1 MAETTPQGPLGLLL
15 DNIRPLTL
23 VLSAILLLYL
33 LYTAAYGTDIPHI
46 RGIPEPSGAVPFYG
60 HIKAL
65 GDDHPSA
72 LQAWS
77 VRNGWPLLQAKLG
90 NRRIVVL
97 NTFEAA
103 QHFIQKNASAT
114 IDRPIFWTFHK
125 MVSNTQG
132 MFKHHFLFSS
142 ESLIWN
148 SWKKKIC
155 TAKVNSSSGATIG
168 TSPWD
173 PSCKRKRT
181 AVGAF
186 MTRPAIQR
194 NAPLYDIEI
203 HGLISDMFAAALDPA
218 SNTTS
223 IEVDPRI
230 FFLRATLNFTTLL
243 CYASRFSD
251 VHDPMLHDILTTAH
265 TVSTFRS
272 TNNNTQDYVPFH
284 RYLPN
289 PRNALAKQIT
299 AKRDV
304 WLDALLARVQT
315 AVDAGKPVSCI
326 AEGLLRGKSEVK
338 LSEAEIRSINVG
350 LVSGGF
356 ETLAT
361 TGIAGLGFMST
372 DEGQHV
378 QQKAYDAIMSVY
390 ASAEEAW
397 EKCLVEENVEY
408 VVALVR
414 EMLRYYCAIQL
425 LPLRQTFK
433 EMEYNGVRIPK
444 GVTVY
449 MNAQAI
455 NHGQCSERNGQDEIT
470 DGQKDETAYGPD
482 AHVFRPE
489 RWLDPDNKFKVPA
502 PYHYSYGAGSRACTA
517 IALSN
522 RILYAAFVRLIVH
535 FKFTASKEA
544 PPTTDYIDFN
554 ENRKDASVLP
564 KRYRLKLEERQP
576 RDVLLKNLEQSRD
589 ATSHLVLT

>member
-1 MAETTPQGPLGLLL
+1 MADVSAAAPAAQGPIALLL
-15 DNIRPLTL
+15 EHRQT
-23 VLSAILLLYL
+23 AILTIALLFLAYL
-33 LYTAAYGTDIPHI
+33 LYKAAYGTDIPHI

-60 HIKAL
+60 HIKAM

-72 LQAWS
+72 LENWS
-77 VRNGWPLLQAKLG
+77 VSNAWPLLQAKLG
-90 NRRIVVL
+90 NRRIIVL

-132 MFKHHFLFSS
+132 
-142 ESLIWN
+142 
-148 SWKKKIC
+148 
-155 TAKVNSSSGATIG
+155 ATIG

-173 PSCKRKRT
+173 ASCKRKRT

-194 NAPLYDIEI
+194 NAALYDIEI
-203 HGLISDMFAAALDPA
+203 HGLVSDMFAAAVD
-218 SNTTS
+218 SSTGGTTTR
-223 IEVDPRI
+223 EVDPRI

-243 CYASRFSD
+243 CYAARFDD
-251 VHDPMLHDILTTAH
+251 VADPLLHDILTTAH
-265 TVSTFRS
+265 AVSTFRS
-272 TNNNTQDYVPFH
+272 TNNNTQDYVPFL

-289 PRNALAKQIT
+289 PRNALARRIT

-304 WLDALLARVQT
+304 WLEQLLGRVRA
-315 AVDAGKPVSCI
+315 AVAAGKPVDCI
-326 AEGLLRGKSEVK
+326 AEGLLRGDGEVK
-338 LSEAEIRSINVG
+338 LTEAEIRSINVG

-361 TGIAGLGFMST
+361 TGIAGLGFLST
-372 DEGQHV
+372 AGEGQRV
-378 QQKAYDAIMSVY
+378 QARAYDEIMRVY
-390 ASAEEAW
+390 GSAEEAW
-397 EKCLVEENVEY
+397 EKCLLEENVEY

-425 LPLRQTFK
+425 LPPRQTFK

-455 NHGQCSERNGQDEIT
+455 NHD
-470 DGQKDETAYGPD
+470 KTAYGPD
-482 AHVFRPE
+482 ADKFRPE

-517 IALSN
+517 VALSN
-522 RILYAAFVRLIVH
+522 RILYATFVRLIIH
-535 FKFTASKEA
+535 FKFTASEDA

-564 KRYRLKLEERQP
+564 KRYRLKLEEREP
-576 RDVLLKNLEQSRD
+576 RDVLLKNLEQSKN

>member
-1 MAETTPQGPLGLLL
+1 MAEPPQGPLLLLL
-15 DNIRPLTL
+15 DNIRPVTL
-23 VLSAILLLYL
+23 VVSAGFLLYFI
-33 LYTAAYGTDIPHI
+33 YVAAYGTDIPHI
-46 RGIPEPSGAVPFYG
+46 RGIPEPAGAVPFYG

-65 GDDHPSA
+65 GDDHPST
-72 LQAWS
+72 LQEWS
-77 VRNGWPLLQAKLG
+77 VKNGWPLLQAKLG
-90 NRRIVVL
+90 NRRIIVL

-125 MVSNTQG
+125 MVSNTQ
-132 MFKHHFLFSS
+132 
-142 ESLIWN
+142 
-148 SWKKKIC
+148 
-155 TAKVNSSSGATIG
+155 GATIG

-203 HGLISDMFAAALDPA
+203 HGLISDMFSAALDPSTNSTA
-218 SNTTS
+218 L
-223 IEVDPRI
+223 EVDPRI

-251 VHDPMLHDILTTAH
+251 VNDPMLHDILQTAH

-304 WLDALLARVQT
+304 WLDALLARVQK
-315 AVDAGKPVSCI
+315 AVDAGKPVNCI
-326 AEGLLRGKSEVK
+326 AEGLLKGKSEVK
-338 LSEAEIRSINVG
+338 LTEAEIRSINVG

-361 TGIAGLGFMST
+361 TGIAGLGFLST
-372 DEGQHV
+372 AEGQVV

-390 ASAEEAW
+390 GSAEEAW
-397 EKCLVEENVEY
+397 EKCLLEENVEY

-425 LPLRQTFK
+425 LPPRQTFK
-433 EMEYNGVRIPK
+433 EMEYNGVKIPK

-455 NHGQCSERNGQDEIT
+455 NHD
-470 DGQKDETAYGPD
+470 KTAYGPD

-489 RWLDPDNKFKVPA
+489 RWLDSNNQFKVPA

-535 FKFTASKEA
+535 FKFTASKDA

-576 RDVLLKNLEQSRD
+576 RDALVRNLEQSKS

>member
-1 MAETTPQGPLGLLL
+1 MAEPPQGPLLLLL
-15 DNIRPLTL
+15 DNIRPVTL
-23 VLSAILLLYL
+23 VVSAGFLLYFI
-33 LYTAAYGTDIPHI
+33 YVAAYGTDIPHI
-46 RGIPEPSGAVPFYG
+46 RGIPEPAGAVPFYG

-65 GDDHPSA
+65 GEDHPST
-72 LQAWS
+72 LQEWS
-77 VRNGWPLLQAKLG
+77 VKNGWPLLQAKLG
-90 NRRIVVL
+90 NRRIIVL

-125 MVSNTQG
+125 MVSNTQ
-132 MFKHHFLFSS
+132 
-142 ESLIWN
+142 
-148 SWKKKIC
+148 
-155 TAKVNSSSGATIG
+155 GATIG

-203 HGLISDMFAAALDPA
+203 HGLISDMFSAALDPSTNSTA
-218 SNTTS
+218 L
-223 IEVDPRI
+223 EVDPRI

-251 VHDPMLHDILTTAH
+251 VNDPMLHDILQTAH

-304 WLDALLARVQT
+304 WLDALLARVQK
-315 AVDAGKPVSCI
+315 AVDAGKPVNCI
-326 AEGLLRGKSEVK
+326 AEGLLKGKSEVK
-338 LSEAEIRSINVG
+338 LTEAEIRSINVG

-361 TGIAGLGFMST
+361 TGIAGLGFLST
-372 DEGQHV
+372 AEGQVV

-390 ASAEEAW
+390 GSAEEAW
-397 EKCLVEENVEY
+397 EKCLLEENVEY

-425 LPLRQTFK
+425 LPPRQTFK
-433 EMEYNGVRIPK
+433 EMEYNGVKIPK

-455 NHGQCSERNGQDEIT
+455 NHD
-470 DGQKDETAYGPD
+470 KTAYGPD

-489 RWLDPDNKFKVPA
+489 RWLDSNNRFKVPA

-535 FKFTASKEA
+535 FKFTASKDA

-554 ENRKDASVLP
+554 ENRKDASVIP

-576 RDVLLKNLEQSRD
+576 RDALVRNLEQSKSV
-589 ATSHLVLT
+589 TSHLVLT